1 MILGHGDDSY
11 RYEDI
16 RINFS
21 SNIYARAD
29 LSALQ
34 QHLCSRMDVIRTY
47 PEPSAL
53 SLERLIARQFGI
65 SPDQVLVASG
75 AVDAIYLIA
84 QCYRHL
90 GTCHVVQ
97 PTFSEYADACRT
109 FGYHETPDGA
119 VCWLCNP
126 NNPTGNIL
134 PPDKVIALADAHH
147 LLVVDQSYEDYTLQ
161 PVLQPAD
168 VVDRDNIIVLHSMT
182 KRYAVPGLRLG
193 FVTAN
198 AEIIQQLRSQY
209 RPWAINALSL
219 EAGKWLIEHDFQA
232 IPHLPSYLSET
243 TRLRVML
250 NDIPGIEAHETQ
262 TNFFVCT
269 ISTMTA
275 SQLKARLALEHGILI
290 RDASNFVG
298 LTPHHF
304 RLATQSPPENDTL
317 VRTIRSFHNL
327 YQEL

>member
-1 MILGHGDDSY
+1 MIEGHGDDLYKYSG
-11 RYEDI
+11 I
-16 RINFS
+16 VMNFS

-193 FVTAN
+193 FVTADVN
-198 AEIIQQLRSQY
+198 GEGIIAANESPL
-209 RPWAINALSL
+209 P
-219 EAGKWLIEHDFQA
+219 FQ
-232 IPHLPSYLSET
+232 H
-243 TRLRVML
+243 
-250 NDIPGIEAHETQ
+250 
-262 TNFFVCT
+262 
-269 ISTMTA
+269 
-275 SQLKARLALEHGILI
+275 LKAKGTIQRLDYNNYSYRNIAIDGTYRNKLSQGTPCSRTWHPHPRCVQLC
-290 RDASNFVG
+290 RPHASSLPLGHTVAPRERHVG
-298 LTPHHF
+298 AHDSQF
-304 RLATQSPPENDTL
+304 S
-317 VRTIRSFHNL
+317 
-327 YQEL
+327 